1 MQLSA
6 VILAGGESTRLGGV
20 DKGLIEFKGR
30 RMIEWTLDIV
40 RPCVSQLL
48 ISCNRNITDY
58 MPLGDSVVCDRIDGS
73 LGPLAGIHAALE
85 SLTSQCSEPLHDGHS
100 LLVLPCDTPL
110 VDKVIVE
117 RLLKAAEQSPL
128 SIIVLVEKTAEKDF
142 LHPLHAVIPVS
153 LKEDLENYL
162 IDGGRA
168 VRKWYMRHSVVE
180 VCLQSTEQA
189 ALANVNTQA
198 ELESASKSTDQ

>member
-1 MQLSA
+1 MSMQISA
-6 VILAGGESTRLGGV
+6 VILAGGEGTRLGGV

-30 RMIEWTLDIV
+30 KMIEWTLDIV

-58 MPLGDSVVCDRIDGS
+58 MPLGDSVVCDRIAGS

-85 SLTSQCSEPLHDGHS
+85 SLTGHAEQEPGSDHG

-110 VDKVIVE
+110 VNSDIVE
-117 RLLKAAEQSPL
+117 RLLDAARKSPD
-128 SIIVLVEKTAEKDF
+128 SIVLLVEGDL
-142 LHPLHAVIPVS
+142 LHPLHAVIPVM
-153 LKEDLENYL
+153 LKQNLEDYL

-168 VRKWYMRHSVVE
+168 VRKWYMQHKTVE
-180 VCLQSTEQA
+180 VKLTKEEQN
-189 ALANVNTQA
+189 ALSNVNTKG
-198 ELESASKSTDQ
+198 ELDLAVKSSSK

>member
-1 MQLSA
+1 MQISA
-6 VILAGGESTRLGGV
+6 VILAGGEGTRLGGV

-58 MPLGDSVVCDRIDGS
+58 MPLGDSVVCDRIAGS
-73 LGPLAGIHAALE
+73 VGPLAGIHAALE
-85 SLTSQCSEPLHDGHS
+85 SLTSESSGKSNESHS

-110 VDKVIVE
+110 VDKTIVE
-117 RLLKAAEQSPL
+117 RLLKAAEQSPH
-128 SIIVLVEKTAEKDF
+128 SIIVLVEKGEHKDF

-153 LKEDLENYL
+153 LKVDLGDYL
-162 IDGGRA
+162 IDGGGA
-168 VRKWYMRHSVVE
+168 VRKWYMQHSVVE
-180 VCLQSTEQA
+180 VFLQNTEQT
-189 ALANVNTQA
+189 ALF
-198 ELESASKSTDQ
+198 D